1 MNDNTKYGS
10 FRTYKERVSIQQV
23 ASSLGYRVDPKAGRG
38 KYIEMVL
45 PGASGKQD
53 TIIISNPVLPDRENT
68 WGNVGRQMYFR
79 RGESRGGDVIKFVRE
94 NIDALLPGPAD
105 KEWKRVGKYLADM
118 ANMPFEMNEVDRV
131 SLSGSHGGE
140 FDPDRYPTRV
150 MTADSMSRL
159 MATRGLTQETV
170 GVFAKH
176 LVQIRDSRID
186 SFKGYN
192 LGFPYTNPATGEI
205 AGYEIRGFNGFKSKA
220 AGTDSSSSCWIAD
233 FTGGTRPRDI
243 YFFESGFDAMAF
255 YQANRLKIN
264 LNRSVFISTGGQLG
278 ARQTDAV
285 VKHYGRDSNYFDC
298 FDNDEAGRKY
308 GVHLAMAVAGV
319 EKATVDNKDGVAI
332 INAPGLKPSIVAL
345 PTEDCTA
352 DKISKAFDLGD
363 RIKAWTAPRG
373 FKDWNDFVLG
383 KSSLKEEVKTGYQ
396 REENLARQRGA
407 NVKF

>member
-1 MNDNTKYGS
+1 
-10 FRTYKERVSIQQV
+10 
-23 ASSLGYRVDPKAGRG
+23 
-38 KYIEMVL
+38 
-45 PGASGKQD
+45 
-53 TIIISNPVLPDRENT
+53 
-68 WGNVGRQMYFR
+68 
-79 RGESRGGDVIKFVRE
+79 
-94 NIDALLPGPAD
+94 
-105 KEWKRVGKYLADM
+105 
-118 ANMPFEMNEVDRV
+118 
-131 SLSGSHGGE
+131 
-140 FDPDRYPTRV
+140 
-150 MTADSMSRL
+150 
-159 MATRGLTQETV
+159 
-170 GVFAKH
+170 
-176 LVQIRDSRID
+176 
-186 SFKGYN
+186 
-192 LGFPYTNPATGEI
+192 
-205 AGYEIRGFNGFKSKA
+205 
-220 AGTDSSSSCWIAD
+220 
-233 FTGGTRPRDI
+233 
-243 YFFESGFDAMAF
+243 MAF

-383 KSSLKEEVKTGYQ
+383 KSALKEEVKTGYQ